1 MKKTII
7 ISGLVML
14 SVAFQSCSTTQV
26 SYNYEMVCQGVGSQG
41 SNLVKVYSYASTME
55 EATRQVKRDAVH
67 GILFKGILGGNRCS
81 FQPPIVS
88 PAELESHK
96 EFFDNF
102 FKGDYERFVNL
113 SSDGN
118 IPAKDRLRVGSKY
131 KIGVTVSVNKNEL
144 RKYLENKGVI
154 KKLGHLFE

>member
-26 SYNYEMVCQGVGSQG
+26 SYDYEIVCQGVGSQG
-41 SNLVKVYSYASTME
+41 SNLVKVYSYASTMD

-81 FQPPIVS
+81 SQPPIVS

-96 EFFDNF
+96 EFLITSL
-102 FKGDYERFVNL
+102 KE
-113 SSDGN
+113 
-118 IPAKDRLRVGSKY
+118 IMKDSLIYLPMEISQQ
-131 KIGVTVSVNKNEL
+131 KIG
-144 RKYLENKGVI
+144 
-154 KKLGHLFE
+154 

>member
-1 MKKTII
+1 
-7 ISGLVML
+7 
-14 SVAFQSCSTTQV
+14 
-26 SYNYEMVCQGVGSQG
+26 
-41 SNLVKVYSYASTME
+41 
-55 EATRQVKRDAVH
+55 
-67 GILFKGILGGNRCS
+67 
-81 FQPPIVS
+81 PPIVS